1 MKILLWHVHQL
12 CKGRGDSIHPQPVMD
27 LVVTKI
33 KPDDKQSGKAI
44 SCQLYK
50 ARKKTKIDITEEE
63 KFKNEVAAINPNMGI
78 ATLASN
84 TPNRMVQTKFGSSPV
99 GSTNS
104 YQLSYRESNFPVYV
118 SISAVTRCPDP
129 NFDINSYP
137 RFPLKDTTARVYP
150 DTLSSEERT
159 FLYSLEVDE
168 DTLNKIEAEPKLFLR
183 CSSLK

>member
-1 MKILLWHVHQL
+1 MMNQMKILLWHVHQL

-63 KFKNEVAAINPNMGI
+63 KFKNQVAAINPNMGI

-104 YQLSYRESNFPVYV
+104 YQLSYTESNFPGYV
-118 SISAVTRCPDP
+118 NIIMQLQDALIQILT
-129 NFDINSYP
+129 
-137 RFPLKDTTARVYP
+137 
-150 DTLSSEERT
+150 
-159 FLYSLEVDE
+159 
-168 DTLNKIEAEPKLFLR
+168 
-183 CSSLK
+183 